1 MSDFIKVNFLPEKTI
16 GGDIIECAS
25 SYVSIKNNIRL
36 SSCNGLFYAWDIA
49 NDQARGEIT
58 REEYN
63 RLCRELG
70 VSESDCSHKNKN
82 YSALAQ
88 TVCATKYRIVFW
100 ECEDC
105 GYLEAEQPTREEL
118 GIENA

>member
-1 MSDFIKVNFLPEKTI
+1 MSDFIKVKFEEDDENCNM
-16 GGDIIECAS
+16 GGEC
-25 SYVSIKNNIRL
+25 ILNKQNIRL
-36 SSCNGLFYAWDIA
+36 YKYEEGNHWVHSGSDSLI
-49 NDQARGEIT
+49 IT
-58 REEYN
+58 REEYD
-63 RLCRELG
+63 RLCKELG
-70 VSESDCSHKNKN
+70 VSKNDCSHKNKN